1 VLTVQGA
8 EVILPNSNLLS
19 NQVTNW
25 TLSSTRR
32 LVEIPV
38 RVSYGTD
45 PALVLKL
52 LMEIATSNPRVL
64 THPRPETLFLGF
76 GESSLNV
83 ELRFWA
89 SQSVWFELKSQISM
103 AILESFRNAGIEI
116 PYPHRDLRVRSID
129 PPSKEELPPASIA
142 PIIKKTVALG

>member
-1 VLTVQGA
+1 
-8 EVILPNSNLLS
+8 VIIPNSNLLS

-45 PALVLKL
+45 PALVFKL
-52 LMEIATSNPRVL
+52 LMEIATSNPHVL
-64 THPRPETLFLGF
+64 AHPQPETLFLGF

-89 SQSVWFELKSQISM
+89 AQSVWFELKSQISM

-116 PYPHRDLRVRSID
+116 PYPQRDLRVRSID
-129 PPSKEELPPASIA
+129 SPSKEEITPASNA
-142 PIIKKTVALG
+142 QKIKKTVVLG